1 MPALCWLGPGPAQ
14 PFLKPEALL
23 SVFPITAP
31 QWAALEGQGAG
42 CPGLPD
48 PLKLL
53 STFLLGERVP
63 RLVFCTLSAV
73 PDWKRRAAP
82 HA

>member
-31 QWAALEGQGAG
+31 QWAALEGQGLAV
-42 CPGLPD
+42 
-48 PLKLL
+48 
-53 STFLLGERVP
+53 LGS
-63 RLVFCTLSAV
+63 LT
-73 PDWKRRAAP
+73 
-82 HA
+82 H